1 MGFVLNACFLRFI
14 SFPACS
20 SRLPAKNT
28 AVVQPVI
35 IRRIT
40 IVSIA
45 FVLSAARSLYA
56 TGAALVFL
64 FAALLYGCNCII
76 SYFLYD
82 KQDRMTKSGK
92 FPEKIKTAVI
102 EYAHNPQF
110 TGSFLYIYN
119 KFHIKILIF

>member
-1 MGFVLNACFLRFI
+1 MGFVLSACFLRFI

-45 FVLSAARSLYA
+45 FVLSAA
-56 TGAALVFL
+56 GAALKSI
-64 FAALLYGCNCII
+64 FAALLYRCNCII
-76 SYFLYD
+76 PYFLYD
-82 KQDRMTKSGK
+82 KQDRITKSGK

-102 EYAHNPQF
+102 ECIILNLSAVF
-110 TGSFLYIYN
+110 YIFITN
-119 KFHIKILIF
+119 FI

>member
-1 MGFVLNACFLRFI
+1 MGFVLRDCFLRFI

-45 FVLSAARSLYA
+45 FVLSAASAATSFISAFLYR
-56 TGAALVFL
+56 
-64 FAALLYGCNCII
+64 CNCII
-76 SYFLYD
+76 PYFLYD
-82 KQDRMTKSGK
+82 KQDRMTKSG
-92 FPEKIKTAVI
+92 EI
-102 EYAHNPQF
+102 F
-110 TGSFLYIYN
+110 TKN
-119 KFHIKILIF
+119 KNCR